1 MYYPK
6 YNGFPPVHLNLSLYQ
21 DLLKNFPFGSGEE
34 FQAFLNATNQSQASS
49 VSNATNQSPSSN
61 DDPLSSTFAHG
72 SASRPKKNFWS
83 NLSFARKSYKVNP
96 PTRRTRVAQKERSC
110 SIEMNPL
117 NAIFEQRKASGTG
130 PSFRNR
136 PSTINRSST
145 GNRPSTGATGTTDP
159 SPTLPTSLVNENALI
174 HGIIDDGNLDEIG
187 LADDADVHVQD
198 NNS

>member
-61 DDPLSSTFAHG
+61 DDPLSSTLAHDP
-72 SASRPKKNFWS
+72 PKRNFWS

>member
-61 DDPLSSTFAHG
+61 DDPLSSTLAHDP
-72 SASRPKKNFWS
+72 PKRNFWS

-96 PTRRTRVAQKERSC
+96 PTRRTRVAEKEQSC

-136 PSTINRSST
+136 PSTINRF
-145 GNRPSTGATGTTDP
+145 STGATGTTDP
-159 SPTLPTSLVNENALI
+159 SPTLPTSLVNENAQI
-174 HGIIDDGNLDEIG
+174 HGVVDDANLDEIE
-187 LADDADVHVQD
+187 LADNADVHA
-198 NNS
+198 NNP

>member
-49 VSNATNQSPSSN
+49 VSNATNQSPSSD
-61 DDPLSSTFAHG
+61 DDPLSSTLAHG
-72 SASRPKKNFWS
+72 SADPPKRNFWS

-96 PTRRTRVAQKERSC
+96 PTRRTRVAQKEQSC

-136 PSTINRSST
+136 PSTITRSST
-145 GNRPSTGATGTTDP
+145 GNRPSTGATGTTNP
-159 SPTLPTSLVNENALI
+159 SPTLPTSLVNENAQI
-174 HGIIDDGNLDEIG
+174 HGVVDDANLDEIE
-187 LADDADVHVQD
+187 LADNADVHA
-198 NNS
+198 NNP

>member
-96 PTRRTRVAQKERSC
+96 PSRRTRVAQKERSC
-110 SIEMNPL
+110 SIEMNPTEL
-117 NAIFEQRKASGTG
+117 NPIAMNPLNPIFEQRKASVTG

-136 PSTINRSST
+136 F
-145 GNRPSTGATGTTDP
+145 STGANGTAASHP
-159 SPTLPTSLVNENALI
+159 PLPTSLVNENAQI
-174 HGIIDDGNLDEIG
+174 GVNDSNLDDIN
-187 LADDADVHVQD
+187 LADADVHA
-198 NNS
+198 NP

>member
-34 FQAFLNATNQSQASS
+34 FQAFLNATNQS
-49 VSNATNQSPSSN
+49 PSSN

-72 SASRPKKNFWS
+72 SANRPKKNFWS

-136 PSTINRSST
+136 PSTINRF
-145 GNRPSTGATGTTDP
+145 STGATGTTDP

>member
-49 VSNATNQSPSSN
+49 VSNPTNQSPSSN

-96 PTRRTRVAQKERSC
+96 PSRRTRVAQKEQSC

-136 PSTINRSST
+136 PSTITRSST

-159 SPTLPTSLVNENALI
+159 SPTLPTSLVNENAQI
-174 HGIIDDGNLDEIG
+174 GVNDSNLDDIN
-187 LADDADVHVQD
+187 LADADVHA
-198 NNS
+198 NP

>member
-96 PTRRTRVAQKERSC
+96 PSRRTRVAQKERSC
-110 SIEMNPL
+110 SIEMNPTEL
-117 NAIFEQRKASGTG
+117 NPIAMNPLNPIFEQRKASVTG

-136 PSTINRSST
+136 PST
-145 GNRPSTGATGTTDP
+145 GANGTAASHP
-159 SPTLPTSLVNENALI
+159 PLPTSLVNENAQI
-174 HGIIDDGNLDEIG
+174 GVNDSSNLDDIN
-187 LADDADVHVQD
+187 LADADVHA
-198 NNS
+198 NP

>member
-49 VSNATNQSPSSN
+49 VNNATNQSPSSN
-61 DDPLSSTFAHG
+61 DDPLSSTFAHV
-72 SASRPKKNFWS
+72 SANRPKKNFWS

-96 PTRRTRVAQKERSC
+96 PSRRTRVAQKEQSC

-117 NAIFEQRKASGTG
+117 NAIFEQRKASGTN
-130 PSFRNR
+130 PSFCNR
-136 PSTINRSST
+136 PSTINRF
-145 GNRPSTGATGTTDP
+145 STGATGTTDP

-174 HGIIDDGNLDEIG
+174 HGIIDDGNLDEIR